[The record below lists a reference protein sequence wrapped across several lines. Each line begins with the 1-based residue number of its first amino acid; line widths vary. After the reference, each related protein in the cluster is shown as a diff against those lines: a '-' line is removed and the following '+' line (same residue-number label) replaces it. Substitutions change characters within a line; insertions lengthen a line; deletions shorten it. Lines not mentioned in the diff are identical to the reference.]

1 MGLSKK
7 YLAVSALFRPSLE
20 DKMNAH
26 SFFVLLTA
34 CFGLVS
40 CSEVK
45 FKDCGSKSGKP
56 THLYIDPCTSN
67 PCALVKGK
75 NSTISVSFIP
85 NKAVSSVKASVHGI
99 IAGIPVPFP
108 ITGEDG
114 CQKSGLTCP
123 LKAGVEVKYFKTI
136 PVLSSYPDLKLLV
149 KWELTDESNQDIVCI
164 EMPVQIK

>member
-85 NKAVSSVKASVHGI
+85 NKAVLICKGFSSWHNCWNPSTLSNNRRRWLSEVRSYLPTKSRSRSETFQDHSSIVF
-99 IAGIPVPFP
+99 IPRFEAF
-108 ITGEDG
+108 GEMG
-114 CQKSGLTCP
+114 T
-123 LKAGVEVKYFKTI
+123 
-136 PVLSSYPDLKLLV
+136 
-149 KWELTDESNQDIVCI
+149 NR
-164 EMPVQIK
+164 